1 MHKHPRVLF
10 PLYPPYLLGW
20 DSLPSP
26 GSLAHLATTHAST
39 SAVAGQ
45 ALTTVLAAASATN
58 PSVTTTIPRLVIC
71 DTGEPLSERLVKL
84 IRTLDFVELH
94 EFLPAPL
101 LRAAVAD
108 TATDCKCCVAKDK
121 EKRSPKTVADIYTWL
136 LCFHRFTAAASSIH
150 PGKVGQFLAYAN
162 TVLQAYIQFE
172 GDGWRAYDRAFRL
185 KVAGRPLV
193 DWATLDLPLYARI
206 FTAQVRR
213 GNSCRDCGGLDHPTT
228 ACPWGVDVHLPVP
241 PGTST
246 PPMGAPYT
254 GTSPP
259 LRPRPP
265 PAQMICSSWNY
276 GACRFPGTCNFQHV
290 CSHCFSMDHRAMA
303 CPIRPR
309 RRAQWTDPAPGP
321 QRFRPEQL
329 PGYRPRPPLPKG
341 GYGPGY
347 PPPR

>member
-1 MHKHPRVLF
+1 M
-10 PLYPPYLLGW
+10 
-20 DSLPSP
+20 
-26 GSLAHLATTHAST
+26 
-39 SAVAGQ
+39 
-45 ALTTVLAAASATN
+45 
-58 PSVTTTIPRLVIC
+58 
-71 DTGEPLSERLVKL
+71 KL

-254 GTSPP
+254 GTSPL

-265 PAQMICSSWNY
+265 TSPDDLLLLELRGMP
-276 GACRFPGTCNFQHV
+276 FPGHMQLSACLQPLLQHGPPG
-290 CSHCFSMDHRAMA
+290 HGMPHQTTPA
-303 CPIRPR
+303 CPV
-309 RRAQWTDPAPGP
+309 D
-321 QRFRPEQL
+321 
-329 PGYRPRPPLPKG
+329 
-341 GYGPGY
+341 
-347 PPPR
+347 